1 MPAVQRSY
9 KIRAYPNGAQIRHLN
24 RWFGASRWVWNYA
37 LESRS
42 KAYKRRQESVTGID
56 IDKRLT
62 RLKKQPRFSWL
73 QNPPATCL
81 TQTLRDQDQAFRN
94 FYRRCKAGENPG
106 YPRFKKRGGRESLR
120 FKDVSIPNWAKG
132 CLSLSKMGRIKL
144 AEPLPNIQCPKM
156 VTLKR
161 ESDGH
166 YYVTFSAEVE
176 IDLLPTT
183 GQVIG
188 VDLGL
193 SHLAI
198 LSSGEKVENPKKY
211 HRRMRYLR
219 QQQRALSRKQKGS
232 KRREKQRLRV
242 ARAHSKVR
250 HQREHATHA
259 LTTDLVRR
267 FDVICIEDLKVKNM
281 MQHPRLARSIGD
293 AGWGEIRRKL
303 DYKCQW
309 YGKTLVVVD
318 QWFPSSKTCSKCNHK
333 LDELRLNVRQWVCPK
348 CGTEHD
354 RDVNAATNI
363 LLAGMSQVYG
373 REDRELLT
381 DGTNTALATEH
392 RGGTGPND
400 VRTGQIN

>member
-1 MPAVQRSY
+1 MPVVQRSY

-24 RWFGASRWVWNYA
+24 QWFGASRWLWNWA

-42 KAYKRRQESVTGID
+42 KAYKRRQESVSGID

-62 RLKKQPRFSWL
+62 RLKKLPRFSWL
-73 QNPPATCL
+73 QNPPAACL
-81 TQTLRDQDQAFRN
+81 TQTLRDQDQAFRD

-106 YPRFKKRGGRESLR
+106 HPRFKRRGQGESLR
-120 FKDVSIPNWAKG
+120 FKDVSVLWRKG
-132 CLSLSKMGRIKL
+132 VLSLTKL
-144 AEPLPNIQCPKM
+144 GAVKIAEDLPAVPMPSM

-161 ESDGH
+161 EADGR
-166 YYVTFSAEVE
+166 YYVTFCAEVE

-183 GQVIG
+183 GQVVG

-193 SHLAI
+193 SHLAT
-198 LSSGEKVENPKKY
+198 LSSGDKAENPKKY
-211 HRRMRYLR
+211 HRRLRYLR
-219 QQQRALSRKQKGS
+219 QQQRALARKQKGS
-232 KRREKQRLRV
+232 KRREKQRFRV

-250 HQREHATHA
+250 HQRENETHA

-293 AGWGEIRRKL
+293 VGWGEIRRQL

-333 LDELRLNVRQWVCPK
+333 LDELRLNTRQWTCPK
-348 CGTEHD
+348 CGADHD
-354 RDVNAATNI
+354 RDVNAAQN
-363 LLAGMSQVYG
+363 LLAAGTHQLGPSESG
-373 REDRELLT
+373 DLLT
-381 DGTNTALATEH
+381 DGNCNTALAAEH
-392 RGGTGPND
+392 RGETGPGD
-400 VRTGQIN
+400 VRTGRID